1 MSRTRS
7 ELIDELAAD
16 LTPSRGPRR
25 IETLV
30 GLWLLLSWIAVLGA
44 TLWSGPLREGWS
56 AQLASHPR
64 FLAETLLGWIAG
76 ATAITAAF
84 QLAIPAPGRPAR
96 RLALPLLLLALWIGA
111 YLLDLVAPALP
122 PSTAGARHGCTLE
135 VLIFGTPPLLLG
147 LALLRRL
154 APLERAWTGAVVGAA
169 AGAIPALLMQ
179 VACMYV
185 PLHILVN
192 HLAPVALLAAFG
204 AGLGALLLRRI

>member
-1 MSRTRS
+1 MARTRG
-7 ELIDELAAD
+7 ELIDELVAD

-30 GLWLLLSWIAVLGA
+30 GLWLLLSWTAVLLA

-64 FLAETLLGWIAG
+64 FLAEMLLGWIAG

-84 QLAIPAPGRPAR
+84 QLAIPGTGRPAR
-96 RLALPLLLLALWIGA
+96 RLTPVLGLLALWVGA
-111 YLLDLVAPALP
+111 YALDLVAPALP
-122 PSTAGARHGCTLE
+122 PSTAGARPGCTLQ
-135 VLIFGTPPLLLG
+135 VLVFGTPPMLLG
-147 LALLRRL
+147 LVLLRRL
-154 APLERAWTGAVVGAA
+154 APLSRAWTGALVGAA

-185 PLHILVN
+185 PLHILLN
-192 HLAPVALLAAFG
+192 HLLPVAALAALG